1 LRGIVAR
8 PDGLLSGPL
17 TADEIKMLLIVG
29 YVIILASAVGTYAV
43 HGSLAALWMPMEYVA
58 IFGLAIGGFI
68 AGNGV
73 KTVKATLAALP
84 SVFKG
89 SHLNKA
95 LYMDLLAMLFEILA
109 KVRKEGLMSIENDIE
124 NPHESAVFSKYPN
137 IVKDHHV
144 MEFIC
149 DYLRMMVG
157 GNLNAFEIENLMD
170 VEIETHHQEAHVP
183 AHAVSK
189 LADAVP
195 AFGIVVAVMGVVNV
209 MGSVGAPPA
218 VLGKMI
224 GGALVGTF
232 LGILLAYGFVAP
244 IAGQLEQKVEE
255 EGKIFQV
262 IKTVLLAS
270 MNGYA
275 PQVAVEF
282 GRKVLYSGDRP
293 RFIEL
298 EEDLKARK
306 GK

>member
-1 LRGIVAR
+1 
-8 PDGLLSGPL
+8 
-17 TADEIKMLLIVG
+17 MLLIIG
-29 YVIILASAVGTYAV
+29 YVIILAASIGTYAV

-58 IFGLAIGGFI
+58 IFGLAMGGFI
-68 AGNGV
+68 AGNGI
-73 KTVKATLAALP
+73 KAIKATLAALP
-84 SVFKG
+84 KLFTG
-89 SHLNKA
+89 SRLNKT
-95 LYMDLLAMLFEILA
+95 LYMDLLAMLFEILS

-124 NPHESAVFSKYPN
+124 NPDSSAIFAKYPK
-137 IVKDHHV
+137 IMHDHHV
-144 MEFIC
+144 MEFVC

-170 VEIETHHQEAHVP
+170 IEIETHHQEAHVP
-183 AHAVSK
+183 VHAMSK
-189 LADAVP
+189 LADATP
-195 AFGIVVAVMGVVNV
+195 AFGIIVAVMGVVNV

-244 IAGQLEQKVEE
+244 IAGQLGQKVEE

-282 GRKVLYSGDRP
+282 GRKVLYSDDRP

-306 GK
+306 GR